1 MRLFLINAFVCLI
14 LNFYAQSF
22 SVQKDT
28 TNIHLLIQKKKQ
40 YHQLTK
46 GIYDG
51 YRVKIFFDVSRE
63 KMEKVKNE
71 FQSKYPDI
79 PIYNDY
85 VQPNFILV
93 IGNCKTKMQA
103 HELLKKIQ
111 PDYPNAFIIK
121 TKIYPSIYP

>member
-1 MRLFLINAFVCLI
+1 MLRLIVIHALIGGIVNCH
-14 LNFYAQSF
+14 AQSF

-46 GIYDG
+46 GMYDG

-63 KMEKVKNE
+63 KMERVKSE

-79 PIYNDY
+79 PVYNDY

-93 IGNCKTKMQA
+93 IGNCKTKMEA

-121 TKIYPSIYP
+121 TKIIPTL

>member
-1 MRLFLINAFVCLI
+1 MNVFIYSAINC
-14 LNFYAQSF
+14 YAQSF

-28 TNIHLLIQKKKQ
+28 ANIHLLIQKKKQ

-46 GIYDG
+46 GMYDG
-51 YRVKIFFDVSRE
+51 YRVKVFFDVSRE
-63 KMEKVKNE
+63 KMERVKSE

-93 IGNCKTKMQA
+93 IGNCKTKMEA

-121 TKIYPSIYP
+121 TKIIPTL

>member
-1 MRLFLINAFVCLI
+1 MMRLLLMNVFIYSAINC
-14 LNFYAQSF
+14 YAQSF

-28 TNIHLLIQKKKQ
+28 ANIHLLIQKKKQ

-46 GIYDG
+46 GMYDG
-51 YRVKIFFDVSRE
+51 YRVKVFFDVSRE
-63 KMEKVKNE
+63 KMERVKSE

-93 IGNCKTKMQA
+93 IGNCKTKMEA

-121 TKIYPSIYP
+121 TKIIPTL

>member
-1 MRLFLINAFVCLI
+1 MMRLLLISVFIYLTINCD
-14 LNFYAQSF
+14 AQSF

-28 TNIHLLIQKKKQ
+28 ANIYLLIQKKKQ

-46 GIYDG
+46 GMYDG

-63 KMEKVKNE
+63 KMERVKSE

-93 IGNCKTKMQA
+93 IGNCKTKMEA

-121 TKIYPSIYP
+121 TKIIPTL

>member
-1 MRLFLINAFVCLI
+1 MRLLLMNVFIYSAINC
-14 LNFYAQSF
+14 YAQSF

-28 TNIHLLIQKKKQ
+28 ANIHLLIQKKKQ

-46 GIYDG
+46 GMYDG
-51 YRVKIFFDVSRE
+51 YRVKVFFDVSRE
-63 KMEKVKNE
+63 KMERVKSE

-93 IGNCKTKMQA
+93 IGNCKTKMEA

-121 TKIYPSIYP
+121 TKIIPTL

>member
-1 MRLFLINAFVCLI
+1 MNVFIYSAINC
-14 LNFYAQSF
+14 YAQSF

-28 TNIHLLIQKKKQ
+28 ANIHLLIQKKKQ

-46 GIYDG
+46 GMYDG

-63 KMEKVKNE
+63 KMERVKSE

-93 IGNCKTKMQA
+93 IGNCKTKMEA

-121 TKIYPSIYP
+121 TKIIPTL